1 MKIRI
6 EGIPQNI
13 SIKNIEIDL
22 NLDVNNSIHVN
33 TVSVNENKIES
44 SKTSESSDVNTLQN
58 EIQNIELKAS
68 DKVPPEMMETLQCL
82 NCVFPV
88 LKILIL

>member
-22 NLDVNNSIHVN
+22 NLDVNNSVHVKN
-33 TVSVNENKIES
+33 VSVNGRNVGSAECC
-44 SKTSESSDVNTLQN
+44 ESSDGDTLEN
-58 EIQNIELKAS
+58 EIDNIELKAS
-68 DKVPPEMMETLQCL
+68 DKVPPEMMETL
-82 NCVFPV
+82 
-88 LKILIL
+88 

>member
-22 NLDVNNSIHVN
+22 NLDVNNSVHIN

-44 SKTSESSDVNTLQN
+44 TKTSESSDVNTLQN
-58 EIQNIELKAS
+58 EIHNIELKAS
-68 DKVPPEMMETLQCL
+68 DKVPPEMMETL
-82 NCVFPV
+82 
-88 LKILIL
+88 

>member
-22 NLDVNNSIHVN
+22 NLDVNNSMHVN
-33 TVSVNENKIES
+33 AVSVNENKIES
-44 SKTSESSDVNTLQN
+44 PKTSESSNVNDLQS
-58 EIQNIELKAS
+58 EIRNIELKAS
-68 DKVPPEMMETLQCL
+68 DEVPPEMMETL
-82 NCVFPV
+82 
-88 LKILIL
+88 

>member
-22 NLDVNNSIHVN
+22 NLDVNNSVRVN
-33 TVSVNENKIES
+33 TISVNENKIES
-44 SKTSESSDVNTLQN
+44 SQKTSESSDVSTLQN

-68 DKVPPEMMETLQCL
+68 DKVPPEMMETL
-82 NCVFPV
+82 
-88 LKILIL
+88 

>member
-22 NLDVNNSIHVN
+22 NLDVNNSVRVN

-44 SKTSESSDVNTLQN
+44 PKTSESSDVNTLQN

-68 DKVPPEMMETLQCL
+68 DKVPPEMMETL
-82 NCVFPV
+82 
-88 LKILIL
+88 

>member
-22 NLDVNNSIHVN
+22 NLDVNNSVRVN

-68 DKVPPEMMETLQCL
+68 DKVPPEMMETL
-82 NCVFPV
+82 
-88 LKILIL
+88 